1 MENGAQLTLGNNAE
15 ESGEVY
21 KHKNSI
27 LDIMCVD
34 GGGGREWGWEVE
46 GGGRVCWNDA
56 SEMRVK
62 LGFSLTLVRSL
73 TKQFI
78 IIYTHLKQ

>member
-34 GGGGREWGWEVE
+34 GGGGREWG
-46 GGGRVCWNDA
+46 
-56 SEMRVK
+56 
-62 LGFSLTLVRSL
+62 
-73 TKQFI
+73 
-78 IIYTHLKQ
+78 